1 MPATEI
7 VDGRS
12 MKTSE
17 RIRLKAEA
25 KKLRRDVFRGEDENS
40 RDELPEAAE

>member
-1 MPATEI
+1 MPADEKA
-7 VDGRS
+7 DGRS

-25 KKLRRDVFRGEDENS
+25 KKARREIFRGEDENS
-40 RDELPEAAE
+40 RNELPEKA